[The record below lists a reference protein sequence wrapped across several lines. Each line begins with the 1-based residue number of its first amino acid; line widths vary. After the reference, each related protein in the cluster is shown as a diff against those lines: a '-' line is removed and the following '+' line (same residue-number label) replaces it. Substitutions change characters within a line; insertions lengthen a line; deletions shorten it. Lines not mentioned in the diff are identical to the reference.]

1 MSHPEDLLADYVD
14 GTLAERER
22 AVVDTHRDRCA
33 RCSAEIRQAEAAKTA
48 LNALE
53 DDPVPFG
60 VTGPVLAEAGRRFE
74 RRRGVA
80 WERFQWAAGIA
91 AAAALIL
98 VVALNL
104 GGGETHDAATPAATG
119 ASAGTGAAAGAE
131 ATAPGAIH
139 FAGIERQPNV
149 DYDDPG
155 IQAVA
160 LAAAD
165 AVVAAEEAQGAEA
178 STAPP
183 AAFASTAQDSKE
195 RTTLA
200 KDCVQQSGIQGPQD
214 VLIRLIEAEF
224 EGTPAYIA
232 VFSEGPGAGQPPD
245 HIVVFVV
252 AKDDCR
258 ILSTASQRIPP
269 G

>member
-1 MSHPEDLLADYVD
+1 VSHPDDLLADYVD

-22 AVVDTHRDRCA
+22 AVVDTHLDGCA
-33 RCSAEIRQAEAAKTA
+33 RCSAQIRQAEAARTA
-48 LNALE
+48 LSELE
-53 DDPVPFG
+53 DVPVPFG
-60 VTGPVLAEAGRRFE
+60 VTGPVLTEAGRRFE

-80 WERFQWAAGIA
+80 WERLQWAAGLA
-91 AAAALIL
+91 AAAALIV
-98 VVALNL
+98 VVALNV
-104 GGGETHDAATPAATG
+104 GGGDARNAATPAASS
-119 ASAGTGAAAGAE
+119 ASGGTGAAGGAE
-131 ATAPGAIH
+131 AAAPGAIH

-149 DYDDPG
+149 NYDDPG

-160 LAAAD
+160 LEAAD
-165 AVVAAEEAQGAEA
+165 AVVTAEQAQAAEPT
-178 STAPP
+178 SAPP
-183 AAFASTAQDSKE
+183 EAFATSVQDSKE

-200 KDCVQQSGIQGPQD
+200 KACVLQSGIQGPQD

-258 ILSTASQRIPP
+258 ILSTASQRITP

>member
-1 MSHPEDLLADYVD
+1 VSHPDDLLADYVD

-22 AVVDTHRDRCA
+22 AAVVTHLDGCA
-33 RCSAEIRQAEAAKTA
+33 RCSAEIRQAGAAKTA
-48 LNALE
+48 LSKLE
-53 DDPVPFG
+53 DVPVPFG

-74 RRRGVA
+74 RRRGVV
-80 WERFQWAAGIA
+80 WERFQWAAGLA

-98 VVALNL
+98 VVALNV
-104 GGGETHDAATPAATG
+104 GGGDARNAATPAAAG
-119 ASAGTGAAAGAE
+119 ASGGTGAAAGAE

-139 FAGIERQPNV
+139 FSGIERQPNV
-149 DYDDPG
+149 DYDDAG

-160 LAAAD
+160 VE
-165 AVVAAEEAQGAEA
+165 AVGAVEAAEA
-178 STAPP
+178 TPAPP

-200 KDCVQQSGIQGPQD
+200 RDCVRQSGIQGPQD

-232 VFSEGPGAGQPPD
+232 VFSEGPGAGQPAD

>member
-1 MSHPEDLLADYVD
+1 MSHPEDLLAEYVD

-22 AVVDTHRDRCA
+22 AFVDTHLDGCA
-33 RCSAEIRQAEAAKTA
+33 RCSSEIRQAEAAKTA
-48 LNALE
+48 LSELE
-53 DDPVPFG
+53 DVPVPFG

-74 RRRGVA
+74 GRRRVA
-80 WERFQWAAGIA
+80 WDRFQWAAGLA
-91 AAAALIL
+91 AAAALIV
-98 VVALNL
+98 VVALNV
-104 GGGETHDAATPAATG
+104 GGGEARNAATPAATS
-119 ASAGTGAAAGAE
+119 ASGGTGAAGGAE
-131 ATAPGAIH
+131 GAAPGAIH

-149 DYDDPG
+149 NYDDPG

-160 LAAAD
+160 LEAAN
-165 AVVAAEEAQGAEA
+165 AVVAAEEAQAGEPT
-178 STAPP
+178 SAPA
-183 AAFASTAQDSKE
+183 AAFATSAQDSKE

-200 KDCVQQSGIQGPQD
+200 KDCVQQSGIQGQQD

-232 VFSEGPGAGQPPD
+232 VFSEGPGAAQPPD

-258 ILSTASQRIPP
+258 ILSTASQRITP

>member
-22 AVVDTHRDRCA
+22 AVVDTHLDGCA

-48 LNALE
+48 LSEVE
-53 DDPVPFG
+53 DVPVPFG

-80 WERFQWAAGIA
+80 WERFQWAAGLA
-91 AAAALIL
+91 AAAALIV
-98 VVALNL
+98 VVALNV
-104 GGGETHDAATPAATG
+104 GGEDARNAATPAATDASG
-119 ASAGTGAAAGAE
+119 ATGAAGSAE
-131 ATAPGAIH
+131 AAAPGAIH
-139 FAGIERQPNV
+139 FAGIETQRNV
-149 DYDDPG
+149 DYDDAG

-160 LAAAD
+160 AEAAD
-165 AVVAAEEAQGAEA
+165 AVVAAAEETA
-178 STAPP
+178 APP

-195 RTTLA
+195 RTSLA
-200 KDCVQQSGIQGPQD
+200 KDCVRQSGIEGPQD

-258 ILSTASQRIPP
+258 ILHTFSARIPP

>member
-1 MSHPEDLLADYVD
+1 VSHPEDLLADYVD

-22 AVVDTHRDRCA
+22 AVVDTHLDGCA
-33 RCSAEIRQAEAAKTA
+33 RCSAQIRQAEAARTA
-48 LNALE
+48 LSELE
-53 DDPVPFG
+53 DVPVPFG

-80 WERFQWAAGIA
+80 WERFQWAAGLA
-91 AAAALIL
+91 AAAALI
-98 VVALNL
+98 VIVALNV
-104 GGGETHDAATPAATG
+104 GGGDARNAATPAANS
-119 ASAGTGAAAGAE
+119 ASGDTGAAGGAE
-131 ATAPGAIH
+131 AAAPGAIH

-149 DYDDPG
+149 NYDDPG

-160 LAAAD
+160 LEAAD
-165 AVVAAEEAQGAEA
+165 AVVAAEQAQAAEPT
-178 STAPP
+178 SAPP
-183 AAFASTAQDSKE
+183 EAFATSVQDSKE

-200 KDCVQQSGIQGPQD
+200 KDCVRQSGIQGPQD

-224 EGTPAYIA
+224 EDTPAYIA

-258 ILSTASQRIPP
+258 ILSTASQRVPP

>member
-22 AVVDTHRDRCA
+22 AAVDAHLHGCA
-33 RCSAEIRQAEAAKTA
+33 RCSAEIRQAEAARAA
-48 LNALE
+48 LSELE
-53 DDPVPFG
+53 DVPVPFG
-60 VTGPVLAEAGRRFE
+60 VTGPVVAEAGRRFE
-74 RRRGVA
+74 RRRGVV
-80 WERFQWAAGIA
+80 WERFQWTAGLA
-91 AAAALIL
+91 AAAALIV
-98 VVALNL
+98 VVALNV
-104 GGGETHDAATPAATG
+104 GGGDARNAASPATATG
-119 ASAGTGAAAGAE
+119 ASRGSAAAGGAE
-131 ATAPGAIH
+131 AATPGVIP
-139 FAGIERQPNV
+139 FVGIERQHDVN
-149 DYDDPG
+149 YDDAG

-160 LAAAD
+160 AETAEAAA
-165 AVVAAEEAQGAEA
+165 AAEE
-178 STAPP
+178 TPP
-183 AAFASTAQDSKE
+183 PQAAFASTAEDSKE
-195 RTTLA
+195 RTSLA
-200 KDCVQQSGIQGPQD
+200 RDCVQQGGIQGPQD

-232 VFSEGPGAGQPPD
+232 VFSEGPGAGQAPD